1 MRRTPIFYIYL
12 YHLTVGQR
20 EDFESS
26 SINLRYTK
34 HRAYDAIRKHTGQD
48 FGFDIRAW
56 REWYKTVGE
65 EQMAQESLQKNVEEW
80 LRSPTRFDK
89 KQKLISETWKAAKET
104 GLENARLREVYN
116 FMYHR
121 PIKFLLD
128 NLKGVYS
135 PDDIAF
141 FPRED
146 AYEELKEKT
155 KQDFGMDIAAWEAWY
170 DSDDN
175 LTIEAILRRDAEF
188 LEKRCQWQSR
198 YMVKIYRRITK
209 PIWSKVLI
217 FSYKIE
223 SLIRQL
229 IDSYRYPF
237 ERRGDPSNIFE
248 WIWLIFY
255 GVTIGLYE
263 EFIYSIKRFPQYIQ
277 YLVFKYTGRILE

>member
-1 MRRTPIFYIYL
+1 MSRAPLFYRLL
-12 YHLTVGQR
+12 YDLRHGNK
-20 EDFESS
+20 EWFESS
-26 SINLRYTK
+26 ASMGCTK
-34 HRAYDAIRKHTGQD
+34 HQAYDEIRAHTGQD

-56 REWYKTVGE
+56 REWYETVGH
-65 EQMAQESLQKNVEEW
+65 EQIAKTDEQYM
-80 LRSPTRFDK
+80 LRYPTRFDK
-89 KQKLISETWKAAKET
+89 KRDLIWEDWKADNDV
-104 GLENARLREVYN
+104 GIENPHLFEIYH
-116 FMYHR
+116 FMFSH
-121 PIKFLLD
+121 PIQFLID

-135 PDDIAF
+135 EDDIAF

-155 KQDFGMDIAAWEAWY
+155 KQDFGMDIAAWETWY

-175 LTIEAILRRDAEF
+175 LTSEAILRRDAEF
-188 LEKRCQWQSR
+188 LEKRRQWQSR